1 MNLYIYCVFS
11 FFSKYS
17 ALTPSWNLL
26 HLPWPMMLP
35 TTWTLSHAFA
45 LNSLVG
51 FGFLLHFMG
60 VEKMEN
66 SINYIEQDT
75 LSPLVLGI
83 PFQLLFFKQ
92 SVSCTEPIVVVSA
105 SLWSFCRTEKYKFRE
120 MVMMHRSWSI
130 K

>member
-1 MNLYIYCVFS
+1 MIEPLYILCIQFLQQVFS
-11 FFSKYS
+11 IDTIMKPPP
-17 ALTPSWNLL
+17 PSMTYDASHNLNFITCICTQFIGRF
-26 HLPWPMMLP
+26 W
-35 TTWTLSHAFA
+35 LSFA
-45 LNSLVG
+45 
-51 FGFLLHFMG
+51 FMG

-105 SLWSFCRTEKYKFRE
+105 SL
-120 MVMMHRSWSI
+120 
-130 K
+130 